1 MRKKIGNNDEDHS
14 GILLIIETQFYKQI
28 RKVAIIEQTFQV
40 LIVMTS
46 GAPGDTSTPSD
57 DETFGKYVLEI
68 MKRLLQKSIHK
79 S

>member
-1 MRKKIGNNDEDHS
+1 MRKKLGNNDEDHS

-46 GAPGDTSTPSD
+46 GAPDDTTPSD

-68 MKRLLQKSIHK
+68 MKRLLRKSIHK